1 MVTKLFL
8 VLFICWGVDGFPDG
22 APVDAC
28 VKDRA
33 NQPNH
38 GQHRT
43 QPLSNLPY
51 RIVASSANYGPNSM
65 ITVTIE
71 GAIPFKGFFI
81 QARSVE
87 NNEWLGSWDETPN
100 TSPLPEC
107 SAITHADPKNKIR
120 ATLLWKAPHNS
131 QGRVYFTGTVLKDY
145 GTFWSN
151 LIAEAPQDP
160 TALQVLY
167 K

>member
-1 MVTKLFL
+1 MFAKLTL
-8 VLFICWGVDGFPDG
+8 ILLICMGVNSFPDG

-43 QPLSNLPY
+43 QPLSTLPY
-51 RIVASSANYGPNSM
+51 RIVASSANYGPNTR

-71 GAIPFKGFFI
+71 GAEPFKGFFI

-87 NNEWLGSWDETPN
+87 NDQWLGSWEETPN
-100 TSPLPEC
+100 TTIHPEC
-107 SAITHADPKNKIR
+107 SAITHADPREKIK
-120 ATLLWKAPHNS
+120 ATIVWKAPHNS
-131 QGRVYFTGTVLKDY
+131 HGRVYFTGTVLKNY
-145 GTFWSN
+145 GTFWAN

-160 TALQVLY
+160 VALQNLF
-167 K
+167 